1 MAGAN
6 KEQDSKGNP
15 SPEKAPP
22 QLGYTP
28 DPLIVF
34 PDGTVGRRA
43 DVEAYIA
50 GLPEEQRLAARA
62 KMLGYGEPADGEWT
76 TAPGA
81 AGPGRMGDAGARG
94 PQEPDLETAPGAAPE
109 RGNGMDFVREV
120 DTGNMALVD
129 PEEEAR
135 ARAATI
141 DYEPADT
148 TPAWET
154 APGAAPDRGL
164 ALEMP
169 AAQIDTSGLAL
180 QELTGA
186 GNVSGVPPSQA
197 KTWPQLV
204 AERGLN
210 IRKLRRGTPIWDQ
223 LQQEWA
229 AIRTARAGSNPEGT
243 GAIGAPAQ
251 EIQNRDRSR
260 PASVVQMQGMAQN
273 PDYLRL
279 GVSRSPESG
288 APMVFAVGDQDT
300 AAQALGRADVAVMSD
315 GQRVPFR
322 YAVMEAADVQ
332 PSNFADGAV
341 NPLFDAAHPG
351 TVKALNNGRT
361 AGLRAAYERGTA
373 DAYRQELAADSAM
386 HGIDPA
392 VIEGMQAPVL
402 VRLYSEKD
410 NQVNMGAKSQSQA
423 LGLSATE
430 QAATDAALVD
440 GGVLE
445 VFDSGALDSAAN
457 RDFARAFIGKLQE
470 QGQDVAGM
478 MDANGALSPAGVTR
492 LQAALVHKAYGDGDL
507 VESLFGSTD
516 NDIRAIGESLKSVA
530 GEWANMRLAAERG
543 AINAE
548 VDVTENLLQAIRL
561 VQKARRE
568 RAALHDA
575 VQQVDMLTGDVPD
588 ALTVGMLRLLYS
600 GHYLTRPVGRDR
612 LVASLRDYMGSALAT
627 SSSGDMFGEQ
637 VGPAAILAAL
647 SGQPSTQQ
655 TNGTSIDTQQTSS
668 PQGGRES
675 VGSDPAGDRVD
686 AAGPEARRPES
697 GGAGARAAE
706 TGGRGQGQDAQVA
719 GQQSNSQGAQGNAE
733 EGAGEV
739 ARNGLRQ
746 ATTFSEA
753 RAAEVAPVF

>member
-1 MAGAN
+1 MH
-6 KEQDSKGNP
+6 
-15 SPEKAPP
+15 
-22 QLGYTP
+22 
-28 DPLIVF
+28 
-34 PDGTVGRRA
+34 
-43 DVEAYIA
+43 
-50 GLPEEQRLAARA
+50 
-62 KMLGYGEPADGEWT
+62 
-76 TAPGA
+76 
-81 AGPGRMGDAGARG
+81 
-94 PQEPDLETAPGAAPE
+94 E
-109 RGNGMDFVREV
+109 RGEKV
-120 DTGNMALVD
+120 
-129 PEEEAR
+129 
-135 ARAATI
+135 AT
-141 DYEPADT
+141 
-148 TPAWET
+148 
-154 APGAAPDRGL
+154 
-164 ALEMP
+164 
-169 AAQIDTSGLAL
+169 
-180 QELTGA
+180 
-186 GNVSGVPPSQA
+186 
-197 KTWPQLV
+197 
-204 AERGLN
+204 
-210 IRKLRRGTPIWDQ
+210 LRRGTPIWDQ
-223 LQQEWA
+223 LQHEWA
-229 AIRTARAGSNPEGT
+229 AVKTRRAGINPEGT
-243 GAIGAPAQ
+243 GAAGAPVQ

-288 APMVFAVGDQDT
+288 APMVFAVGDQAD
-300 AAQALGRADVAVMSD
+300 AVQALGRADVAVMSD
-315 GQRVPFR
+315 GQRVPFH
-322 YAVMEAADVQ
+322 YGVMEAADVQ

-351 TVKALNNGRT
+351 TVKALNNGRV

-392 VIEGMQAPVL
+392 AIADMQAPVL

-516 NDIRAIGESLKSVA
+516 NDIRAIGESLKAVA
-530 GEWANMRLAAERG
+530 GEWANLRLAAERG

-588 ALTVGMLRLLYS
+588 A
-600 GHYLTRPVGRDR
+600 
-612 LVASLRDYMGSALAT
+612 
-627 SSSGDMFGEQ
+627 
-637 VGPAAILAAL
+637 
-647 SGQPSTQQ
+647 
-655 TNGTSIDTQQTSS
+655 
-668 PQGGRES
+668 
-675 VGSDPAGDRVD
+675 
-686 AAGPEARRPES
+686 
-697 GGAGARAAE
+697 
-706 TGGRGQGQDAQVA
+706 
-719 GQQSNSQGAQGNAE
+719 
-733 EGAGEV
+733 
-739 ARNGLRQ
+739 
-746 ATTFSEA
+746 
-753 RAAEVAPVF
+753 